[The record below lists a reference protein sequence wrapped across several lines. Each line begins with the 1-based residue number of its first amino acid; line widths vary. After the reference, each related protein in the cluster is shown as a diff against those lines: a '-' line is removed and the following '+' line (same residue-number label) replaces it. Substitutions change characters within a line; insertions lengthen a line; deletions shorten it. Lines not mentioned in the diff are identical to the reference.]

1 MSNSGVYLKKYNSF
15 FSPRTIPA
23 VGVIFLEERTAIR
36 QFSGLKKR
44 DVRQLYR
51 NIDRKI
57 DAKSWILD
65 SKLGLP
71 TYVETKYALKKSESK
86 EVSILTKALNSLSRF
101 RVWIARKMY
110 QKLPRPM
117 KKVVKKIGRI
127 ESKVHKKLVCLT
139 PKLKRRFG
147 NLFYPNGQ
155 RVPAKL
161 EKKRS
166 IFPDFEFGDPK
177 GIFLCWHKKFPI
189 KNRDF
194 SYHYDG

>member
-1 MSNSGVYLKKYNSF
+1 MSNSGVFLKKYNLF

-23 VGVIFLEERTAIR
+23 VGAIFLEERTAIR

-51 NIDRKI
+51 AIDRKI
-57 DAKSWILD
+57 NGKSWILD

-71 TYVETKYALKKSESK
+71 NYVETKYALKKYKSK
-86 EVSILTKALNSLSRF
+86 KVSILKNALKSLSRF

-117 KKVVKKIGRI
+117 KRVVKKIGRI
-127 ESKVHKKLVCLT
+127 EAKVHKKLVCLT

-147 NLFYPNGQ
+147 NLFYPDGQ
-155 RVPAKL
+155 RVPSQ
-161 EKKRS
+161 RS
-166 IFPDFEFGDPK
+166 ILPDFDFGDPM
-177 GIFLCWHKKFPI
+177 GIFYAAKKKLFSN
-189 KNRDF
+189 KDF
-194 SYHYDG
+194 SYHYDGKF